1 MSFVPNYY
9 LPVLLSVLLMG
20 LEANPIKNIHLKAV
34 SNKVPNLL
42 VHFKEKCNFIS
53 MPG

>member
-20 LEANPIKNIHLKAV
+20 LEANPIKNIHLKAAY
-34 SNKVPNLL
+34 NKVPNLL
-42 VHFKEKCNFIS
+42 VHVIEKFNFIS
-53 MPG
+53 MFG